1 MNWILTVII
10 VESEVNVDSKYS
22 GVRTQRDSKYSDIWI
37 EGDSKYSGVWTQRDS
52 KYSDIWIE
60 GDNK

>member
-1 MNWILTVII
+1 MESGLNVTVII

-22 GVRTQRDSKYSDIWI
+22 GVWTQRESKYSDIWI

-52 KYSDIWIE
+52 K
-60 GDNK
+60 